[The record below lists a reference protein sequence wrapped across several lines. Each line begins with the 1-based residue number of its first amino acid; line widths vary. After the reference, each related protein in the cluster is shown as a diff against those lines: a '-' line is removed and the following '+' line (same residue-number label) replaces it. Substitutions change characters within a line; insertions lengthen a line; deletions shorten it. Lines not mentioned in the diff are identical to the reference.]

1 MSTAVIEKPVEVEV
15 DLGSMVG
22 TALRDRKS
30 NGRLKPWVG
39 HKGEQE
45 KYVERLE
52 VLASIGRSEKQQARR
67 DHLPLP
73 RRYNLTPSTMNSVRY
88 CGDLLYFDQYA
99 DGHQQ
104 LKNAY
109 FCHRRLCPLCAWRRS
124 LKNLVYL
131 GCILTEAVKREPK
144 GQFVFLTLTEKNCDF
159 GSLHD
164 VLAEQSKALRRMMR
178 YVKVDRAVL
187 GYVRTTEVTV
197 NLRSW
202 TFHPHIHLLL
212 MVKPSY
218 FKHFYIKK
226 DDWIAMWQKARKL
239 DYAPSI
245 SIEKVKPS
253 EKDPSLVAAAKEV
266 GKYQT
271 KPGSYLTE
279 DFNRDVRVLDKLEDG
294 LYRSRLLSYGGL
306 LAQCRKDLDLEDDE
320 STEDLVTF
328 EQKAKPEELSAPVK
342 TVLYLWQHF
351 AQNYIAVEEELTWR
365 PDWLE
370 ILSYGL
376 KPILRSP
383 IPVQIFDSVEID
395 DFDLF

>member
-1 MSTAVIEKPVEVEV
+1 MDTAVLEKPVEEVTV

-30 NGRLKPWVG
+30 NGKLKPWVG
-39 HKGEQE
+39 RKGEQE
-45 KYVERLE
+45 KYVDRLE
-52 VLASIGRSEKQQARR
+52 FLEPIIRKEAQQAKR
-67 DHLPLP
+67 DHLPAP
-73 RRYNLTPSTMNSVRY
+73 RRYGLTPSTMNSVRY

-109 FCHRRLCPLCAWRRS
+109 FCHRRLCPMCAWRRS
-124 LKNLVYL
+124 LKNMVYL
-131 GCILTEAVKREPK
+131 SLILTEAVKREPK
-144 GQFVFLTLTEKNCDF
+144 GKFVFLTLTEKNCDF
-159 GSLHD
+159 SDLHD

-178 YVKVDRAVL
+178 YVRVDRAVL

-197 NLRSW
+197 NLKSW

-218 FKHFYIKK
+218 FTRHYIKK
-226 DDWIAMWQKARKL
+226 DEWIQLWRKARKL
-239 DYAPSI
+239 DYDPSI

-271 KPGSYLTE
+271 KPGSYLSE
-279 DFNRDVRVLDKLEDG
+279 DFSRDVRVLDKLEDG

-320 STEDLVTF
+320 DSEDLVTF

-351 AQNYIAVEEELTWR
+351 AQNYVAVEELD
-365 PDWLE
+365 PDSKEANPENPYKDVINETCFLR
-370 ILSYGL
+370 YGR
-376 KPILRSP
+376 KN
-383 IPVQIFDSVEID
+383 FD
-395 DFDLF
+395 